1 MKINTMTESTSAKLV
16 NRLVKNAIKGY
27 KNAQEQVQQAAL
39 AIIAHTQAYGDCS
52 QAKVLVRG
60 IPARERNSLIGW
72 FLLFSPIGVQ
82 LGKTAADDRC
92 KIVKESTV
100 ANFRRDQ
107 ALEGAEKF
115 PLFYLDGAKQHPWY
129 TDPAGKNPPPKP
141 LNTVTDFYAIIDR
154 VLKKAIRDAERSK
167 DAENPSY
174 DPEQAEDVVKEASAL
189 LELVNKTRAKRLGK
203 TDLDNEEKSIQTDQA
218 KASKPSPDITPRR
231 QRRAEPET
239 ALTA

>member
-1 MKINTMTESTSAKLV
+1 MTANQANTKPAMSESTSAKHV
-16 NRLVKNAIKGY
+16 SRLVKNAIKGY

-39 AIIAHTQAYGDCS
+39 AIIAHAQVYNDCS

-60 IPARERNSLIGW
+60 VPARERNSLIGW

-82 LGKTAADDRC
+82 MGRTAADDRC
-92 KIVKESTV
+92 KIVQESTV
-100 ANFRRDQ
+100 SNFRRNQ
-107 ALEGAEKF
+107 LLEGAEKF
-115 PLFYLDGAKQHPWY
+115 PLYHLDGAKQHPWY
-129 TDPAGKNPPPKP
+129 TDPAGKNPPPKS

-167 DAENPSY
+167 DAENPTY
-174 DPEQAEDVVKEASAL
+174 DPAEADEVIKEAEAVR
-189 LELVNKTRAKRLGK
+189 ELVNKTRAKRLGK
-203 TDLDNEEKSIQTDQA
+203 TDPDNEEKS
-218 KASKPSPDITPRR
+218 SKPSPDITPRR